1 ATSAIFLLSVSGFFA
16 GFPLDAAPDAGFL
29 VRVDR
34 LAGEP
39 RIDRWGEIAT
49 SARLVVPRPAVVELP
64 PIDQPPL
71 TIEEIEVRSARGLV
85 CLGNLLRFI
94 EAKRKSEVQ
103 AVGHFLEPVRRVI
116 RIERR
121 IIAADADDAKPC
133 VPVVLSQL

>member
-1 ATSAIFLLSVSGFFA
+1 MDVPPCASATLLLSVSRIIA
-16 GFPLDAAPDAGFL
+16 GFPLDAAADAGFL

-34 LAGEP
+34 LAGEH
-39 RIDRWGEIAT
+39 RIDRCAEIAT
-49 SARLVVPRPAVVELP
+49 SDRLVVARPAVVELP

-71 TIEEIEVRSARGLV
+71 TIEEIEVRSARSLV

-121 IIAADADDAKPC
+121 
-133 VPVVLSQL
+133 